1 VRALGGS
8 GRLELCHLFLFS
20 RSSACRPPT
29 PTARR
34 SRITSRSTSWDAR
47 APSGECHHIA
57 IAYRDTPA
65 YVEAR
70 ARFDAYAQ
78 GELKAHLRRGLTSA
92 SRCPSRRASPCA
104 RSTASATSSTSSPGR
119 WGSKTASCRTGTA
132 GRLDQRRRARGL
144 GRRRPG
150 LAAAASTQPGARVIA
165 LVLLVG
171 GTVAAA
177 LGIVRLAS
185 DAGSAQQR
193 ILARGTVAARDGP
206 PAEAVAF
213 EGSDE
218 PATVWL
224 NLGWLSNVRETLVA
238 GTECELARPD
248 GSRQRI
254 RGNRRARR
262 SPPTTT
268 RRSARP
274 RSGRAE
280 TLCRA
285 ATSRSAA

>member
-1 VRALGGS
+1 MRTIDRVGDVVDVV
-8 GRLELCHLFLFS
+8 
-20 RSSACRPPT
+20 T
-29 PTARR
+29 
-34 SRITSRSTSWDAR
+34 
-47 APSGECHHIA
+47 GEM
-57 IAYRDTPA
+57 
-65 YVEAR
+65 
-70 ARFDAYAQ
+70 
-78 GELKAHLRRGLTSA
+78 
-92 SRCPSRRASPCA
+92 
-104 RSTASATSSTSSPGR
+104 
-119 WGSKTASCRTGTA
+119 GSKTASSRPGTA

-280 TLCRA
+280 TSCRA